1 MAPTNNELEPCYSCP
16 RGCRIWH
23 DDYNGEGYESVV
35 CQCPNAGAGCD
46 ACNDPGA
53 ILIKIEGGQ

>member
-16 RGCRIWH
+16 HGCRIWH
-23 DDYNGEGYESVV
+23 DDYNGEGHESVT
-35 CQCPNAGAGCD
+35 CQCPRAGVGCD
-46 ACNDPGA
+46 ECNDPGA